1 MWLFLFTMYVF
12 EKTRGICVG
21 IKIKE
26 LSHKRWLFISI
37 QLLVAVIVIVW
48 EEMTAVVA
56 CSLEVSMVLF
66 VRPFA

>member
-12 EKTRGICVG
+12 EKRGICVG

-48 EEMTAVVA
+48 EEMTAVVV

-66 VRPFA
+66 V

>member
-1 MWLFLFTMYVF
+1 MYVF
-12 EKTRGICVG
+12 EKQRGICCVD

-37 QLLVAVIVIVW
+37 QLLVAVIVIVR